1 MSGSIVVILFLGTV
15 GWRDVVTIS
24 SLMAYING
32 AVIGLLLKNL
42 KYKVNE
48 ANVDTSSFVESFS

>member
-48 ANVDTSSFVESFS
+48 ANVDTSSSVESFS